1 MATYT
6 PTSSS
11 GTNYSSLNA
20 GDIIQGNYT
29 GSVIPVTVPAGTYK
43 LECYGAQGG
52 YGRTLTSSTTSG
64 STTLQQPSS
73 SDFTI
78 YNILYANAGLLGSSC
93 YLIYVGAT
101 YGMAHNLTGYVTLRT
116 NTSGSYR
123 LVVTYQTES
132 NYDKFTLSV
141 GGSTYYSNESGDNTS
156 SPASYDVYLNS
167 GDYIDLT
174 YSKDGSVSTTYDFVG
189 VEIYKLVTTTG
200 SSSWSYG
207 TQTAGG
213 YGGYSYGTLTL
224 TGSTTL
230 YLYPG
235 GMGNYNSQTSGTP
248 SAGSVSGGFN
258 GGGSAATYVYSG
270 DGTMAGGGGGAS
282 DIRIGSTS
290 LYARVIVAGGGGGSA
305 GVSDTTNKR
314 GGGSTGSSSG
324 GSSYYGTQTAAGTG
338 GGFGTGGNATGSTN
352 YKYGAGGG
360 GGGWYGGGASTSV
373 SDSNTAYRTYNGGG
387 SGYVYTSSTAS
398 NYPSGCTLNSSYY
411 LTDATTTTSTRTG
424 NGFVQ
429 ITMLSKPVSY
439 RAWVKTAASTWS
451 PISKLYVKTAS
462 STWKEGS
469 L

>member
-11 GTNYSSLNA
+11 GTTYSSLNV

-29 GSVIPVTVPAGTYK
+29 GNAIPVTLPAGSYK

-52 YGRTLTSSTTSG
+52 YGRTLTQSTSTG

-78 YNILYANAGLLGSSC
+78 YDIAYANANLLGSSC

-101 YGMAHNLTGYVTLRT
+101 YGMADNLTGYVTLRV
-116 NTSGSYR
+116 NTSGNYR
-123 LVVTYQTES
+123 LVVTYQTET
-132 NYDKFTLSV
+132 NYDKFTLTV
-141 GGSTYYSNESGDNTS
+141 GGSTYYSGASGDNTS
-156 SPASYDVYLNS
+156 SPDNLDVYLNS
-167 GDYIDLT
+167 GDYISLT
-174 YSKDGSVSTTYDFVG
+174 YSKDGSQSTYYDFVG

-200 SSSWSYG
+200 SSSWSFG

-213 YGGYSYGTLTL
+213 YGGYSYGTLNL
-224 TGSTTL
+224 TSTTTL
-230 YLYPG
+230 YLCPG
-235 GMGNYNSQTSGTP
+235 GMGGYDSQTSGTP
-248 SAGSVSGGFN
+248 SRQTISGGWN
-258 GGGSAATYVYSG
+258 GGGTASTYVYSNE
-270 DGTMAGGGGGAS
+270 GTMAGGGGGAS
-282 DIRIGSTS
+282 DIRIGSNS

-314 GGGSTGSSSG
+314 GGGNSGSSSG

-338 GGFGTGGNATGSTN
+338 GSFGSGGSATGSSN

-373 SDSNTAYRTYNGGG
+373 SDSNTNYRTYNGGG

-398 NYPSGCTLNSSYY
+398 SYPSGVTLNSNYY
-411 LTDATTTTSTRTG
+411 LTDASTTTSTRTG
-424 NGFVQ
+424 NGQVK
-429 ITMLSKPVSY
+429 ITVLARPVSY
-439 RAWVKTAASTWS
+439 KMWVKTASSTWSPAKKIYVKTAASTW
-451 PISKLYVKTAS
+451 
-462 STWKEGS
+462 KEGA